1 MLNFEYKGIS
11 QGKYVEGEIEAL
23 NNAEAAHKL
32 KDKKVIIT
40 KLKETKKK
48 KVVTKKEKTSFSFG
62 TGIKPQEILIFCKQF
77 ATMLRAGLPVL
88 NTLDMLE
95 GQTSR
100 PPMKKVISTIKKDL
114 ESGNALSKCF
124 EKHTKIFDT
133 VVVNLIKAGEASG
146 KLDTFLQKIVTN
158 LEKREKIKSQIKSAL
173 FYPGVLFSVAILV
186 TVFMLMNVVPTFVN
200 MYEGMGMADDLPTPT
215 AVIMSMSEFV
225 RSSGGFFLLVFII
238 SFVFGFKFLI
248 KKNYEVRKNWHRIMM
263 KLPIFGNLIRKSILA
278 KVSLVLG
285 NLNQAGVDLIESIDI
300 AKSVTDNVIVVE
312 ALERIKKG
320 VFSGETLADLFNK
333 EKIFPPT
340 FSQLISVGEQTGSL
354 DEMFGSVALYYEE
367 EFDVAVANL
376 ASLIEPIMIVFMG
389 ITIGGLMLAM
399 YAPIFNVGAIIGWLL
414 VILGLIKII
423 DLFEDNLHNNKNI
436 KTLMRI

>member
-32 KDKKVIIT
+32 KDQKVIIT
-40 KLKETKKK
+40 KLKEAKKK

-62 TGIKPQEILIFCKQF
+62 TGIKAQEILIFCKQF

-88 NTLDMLE
+88 NTLEMLD
-95 GQTSR
+95 GQTKR
-100 PPMKKVISTIKKDL
+100 PPMKKVIQTIKKDL

-124 EKHTKIFDT
+124 DKHPKIFDT

-146 KLDTFLQKIVTN
+146 KLDTFLQKIVVN

-173 FYPGVLFSVAILV
+173 FYPGILFSVAMMV
-186 TVFMLMNVVPTFVN
+186 TVFMLMNVVPTFVD
-200 MYEGMGMADDLPTPT
+200 MYENMGMGDDLPTPT
-215 AVIMSMSEFV
+215 AVIMSMSKFV
-225 RSSGGFFLLVFII
+225 RSSGGFFLLIFII
-238 SFVFGFKFLI
+238 LFVVGFKYLI
-248 KKNYEVRKNWHRIMM
+248 SKNYNVKKAWHQTML
-263 KLPIFGNLIRKSILA
+263 KLPIFGNLINKSILA

-300 AKSVTDNVIVVE
+300 AKSVTDNVIVIE
-312 ALERIKKG
+312 ALENIKKG
-320 VFSGETLADLFNK
+320 VFSGETLTDLFNK
-333 EKIFPPT
+333 EKIFPAT

-354 DEMFGSVALYYEE
+354 DEMFGSVAIYYEE

-399 YAPIFNVGAIIGWLL
+399 YAPIFNVGAIIG
-414 VILGLIKII
+414 
-423 DLFEDNLHNNKNI
+423 
-436 KTLMRI
+436 

>member
-1 MLNFEYKGIS
+1 MLNFQYKGIS

-32 KDKKVIIT
+32 KEKKVIIT
-40 KLKETKKK
+40 KLQEAKKK
-48 KVVTKKEKTSFSFG
+48 KVVTKKEKTSFTFG
-62 TGIKPQEILIFCKQF
+62 TGVKAQEILIFCKQF
-77 ATMLRAGLPVL
+77 ATMMRAGLPVL
-88 NTLDMLE
+88 NTLEMLE
-95 GQTSR
+95 GQTKR
-100 PPMKKVISTIKKDL
+100 PPMKKIIQTIKKDL
-114 ESGNALSKCF
+114 ESGNSLAKCF
-124 EKHTKIFDT
+124 EKHPKIFDT

-146 KLDTFLQKIVTN
+146 KLDTFLQKIVIN

-173 FYPGVLFSVAILV
+173 FYPAVLFSVAIMV

-200 MYEGMGMADDLPTPT
+200 MYESMGMKDDLPTPT

-225 RSSGGFFLLVFII
+225 RSSGGLFLLIFII
-238 SFVFGFKFLI
+238 LSVVGFKYLMS
-248 KKNYEVRKNWHRIMM
+248 KNYIVKKTWHQIML
-263 KLPIFGNLIRKSILA
+263 KLPIFGNLINKSILA

-300 AKSVTDNVIVVE
+300 AKSVTDNVIVIE
-312 ALERIKKG
+312 ALENIKKG
-320 VFSGETLADLFNK
+320 VFSGETLTDLFNK
-333 EKIFPPT
+333 EKIFPAT

-354 DEMFGSVALYYEE
+354 DEMFGSIAIYYEE

-399 YAPIFNVGAIIGWLL
+399 YAPIFSIGDIIG
-414 VILGLIKII
+414 
-423 DLFEDNLHNNKNI
+423 
-436 KTLMRI
+436 

>member
-1 MLNFEYKGIS
+1 MLNFEYKGIA

-32 KDKKVIIT
+32 KEKKVIIT
-40 KLKETKKK
+40 KLKEAKKK

-88 NTLDMLE
+88 NTLEMLE
-95 GQTSR
+95 GQTKR
-100 PPMKKVISTIKKDL
+100 PPMKKVIQTIKKDL

-124 EKHTKIFDT
+124 DKHPKIFDT

-146 KLDTFLQKIVTN
+146 KLDTFLQKIVLN

-173 FYPGVLFSVAILV
+173 FYPAVLFSVAMLV
-186 TVFMLMNVVPTFVN
+186 TVFMLMNVVPTFVD
-200 MYEGMGMADDLPTPT
+200 MYENMGMGDDLPTPT

-225 RSSGGFFLLVFII
+225 RSSGGLFLLIFII
-238 SFVFGFKFLI
+238 LFVVGFKFLLN
-248 KKNYEVRKNWHRIMM
+248 KNYNVKKAWHQMVL
-263 KLPIFGNLIRKSILA
+263 KLPIFGNLINKSILA

-300 AKSVTDNVIVVE
+300 AKSVTDNVIVIE
-312 ALERIKKG
+312 ALENIKKG
-320 VFSGETLADLFNK
+320 VFSGETLTDLFNK
-333 EKIFPPT
+333 ETIFPAT

-354 DEMFGSVALYYEE
+354 DEMFTAVANYYEE
-367 EFDVAVANL
+367 EFDTAVENM
-376 ASLIEPIMIVFMG
+376 STLIEPIMIVFMG
-389 ITIGGLMLAM
+389 TMIGGLMIAM
-399 YAPIFNVGAIIGWLL
+399 YSPIFNVGSIIGQ
-414 VILGLIKII
+414 
-423 DLFEDNLHNNKNI
+423 
-436 KTLMRI
+436 

>member
-11 QGKYVEGEIEAL
+11 LGKYVEGEIEAL

-32 KDKKVIIT
+32 KEQKVIIT
-40 KLKETKKK
+40 KLKEAKKK
-48 KVVTKKEKTSFSFG
+48 KAVVKKEKKSFSFG
-62 TGIKPQEILIFCKQF
+62 TGIKAQEILIFCKQF

-88 NTLDMLE
+88 NTLEMLE
-95 GQTSR
+95 GQTTR
-100 PPMKKVISTIKKDL
+100 PPMKKVIQTIKKDL

-124 EKHTKIFDT
+124 EKHPKIFDT

-146 KLDTFLQKIVTN
+146 KLDTFLQKIVIS

-200 MYEGMGMADDLPTPT
+200 MYEGMGMGDDLPTPT
-215 AVIMSMSEFV
+215 AVIMSMSEFI
-225 RSSGGFFLLVFII
+225 RSSGGFFLLIFII
-238 SFVFGFKFLI
+238 LFVVGFKFLI
-248 KKNYEVRKNWHRIMM
+248 NKNYNVKKAWHKTML
-263 KLPIFGNLIRKSILA
+263 KLPVFGNLINKSILA

-300 AKSVTDNVIVVE
+300 AKSVTDNVVVIE
-312 ALERIKKG
+312 ALENIKKG
-320 VFSGETLADLFNK
+320 VFSGETLTDLFGK

-354 DEMFGSVALYYEE
+354 DEMFGSVAIYYEE

-399 YAPIFNVGAIIGWLL
+399 YAPIFNVGAII
-414 VILGLIKII
+414 
-423 DLFEDNLHNNKNI
+423 N
-436 KTLMRI
+436 

>member
-11 QGKYVEGEIEAL
+11 LGKYVEGEIEAL

-32 KDKKVIIT
+32 KEKKVIIT
-40 KLKETKKK
+40 KLKEAKKK
-48 KVVTKKEKTSFSFG
+48 KVVSKKEKTSFSFG

-88 NTLDMLE
+88 NTLEMLE

-100 PPMKKVISTIKKDL
+100 PPMKKVIGTIKKDL

-146 KLDTFLQKIVTN
+146 KLDTFLQKIVIN

-173 FYPGVLFSVAILV
+173 FYPGVLFSVAVLV

-238 SFVFGFKFLI
+238 SFVVGFKSLI
-248 KKNYEVRKNWHRIMM
+248 KKNYEVRKNWHRVTL
-263 KLPIFGNLIRKSILA
+263 KLPIFGNLIQKSILA

-312 ALERIKKG
+312 ALENIKKG
-320 VFSGETLADLFNK
+320 VFSGESLTDLFNK

-354 DEMFGSVALYYEE
+354 DEMFTSIAIYYEE

-399 YAPIFNVGAIIGWLL
+399 YAPIFNVGAIIG
-414 VILGLIKII
+414 
-423 DLFEDNLHNNKNI
+423 
-436 KTLMRI
+436 

>member
-11 QGKYVEGEIEAL
+11 LGKYVEGEIEAL
-23 NNAEAAHKL
+23 NNTEAAHKL
-32 KDKKVIIT
+32 KEKKVIIT
-40 KLKETKKK
+40 KLKEAKKK
-48 KVVTKKEKTSFSFG
+48 KAVTKKEKTSISFG
-62 TGIKPQEILIFCKQF
+62 TGIKNQEILIFCKQF

-88 NTLDMLE
+88 NTLEMLE

-100 PPMKKVISTIKKDL
+100 PPMKKVIATIKKDL

-146 KLDTFLQKIVTN
+146 KLDTFLQKIVIN

-215 AVIMSMSEFV
+215 AVIMAMSEFV
-225 RSSGGFFLLVFII
+225 RSSSGFFLLVFII
-238 SFVFGFKFLI
+238 SLVFGLKFLI
-248 KKNYEVRKNWHRIMM
+248 RKNYEVRKNWHRLVM
-263 KLPIFGNLIRKSILA
+263 KLPIFGNLIQKSILA

-312 ALERIKKG
+312 ALENIKKG
-320 VFSGETLADLFNK
+320 VFSGESLTDLFNK

-354 DEMFGSVALYYEE
+354 DEMFGSIAIYYEE

-399 YAPIFNVGAIIGWLL
+399 YAPIFNVGAIIG
-414 VILGLIKII
+414 
-423 DLFEDNLHNNKNI
+423 
-436 KTLMRI
+436 

>member
-11 QGKYVEGEIEAL
+11 LGKYVEGEIEAL

-32 KDKKVIIT
+32 KEKKVIIT
-40 KLKETKKK
+40 KLKEAKKK
-48 KVVTKKEKTSFSFG
+48 KVVTKKEKTSISFG

-77 ATMLRAGLPVL
+77 ATMLRAGLPIL
-88 NTLDMLE
+88 NTLEMLE

-100 PPMKKVISTIKKDL
+100 PPMKKVIATIKKDL

-146 KLDTFLQKIVTN
+146 KLDTFLQKIVIN

-173 FYPGVLFSVAILV
+173 FYPGVLFSVAVLV

-238 SFVFGFKFLI
+238 SFVVGFKFLI
-248 KKNYEVRKNWHRIMM
+248 KKNYEVRKNWHRVTL
-263 KLPIFGNLIRKSILA
+263 KLPIFGNLIQKSILA

-312 ALERIKKG
+312 ALENIKKG
-320 VFSGETLADLFNK
+320 VFSGESLTDLFNK

-354 DEMFGSVALYYEE
+354 DEMFTSIAIYYEE

-399 YAPIFNVGAIIGWLL
+399 YAPIFNVGAIIG
-414 VILGLIKII
+414 
-423 DLFEDNLHNNKNI
+423 
-436 KTLMRI
+436 

>member
-32 KDKKVIIT
+32 KDQKVIIT
-40 KLKETKKK
+40 KLKEARKKK
-48 KVVTKKEKTSFSFG
+48 AAVKKEKTSFSFG
-62 TGIKPQEILIFCKQF
+62 TGIKAQEILIFCKQF

-88 NTLDMLE
+88 NTLEMLE
-95 GQTSR
+95 GQTTR
-100 PPMKKVISTIKKDL
+100 PPMKKIIQTIKKDL

-124 EKHTKIFDT
+124 EKHPKIFDT

-146 KLDTFLQKIVTN
+146 KLDTFLQKIVVS

-200 MYEGMGMADDLPTPT
+200 MYEGMGMGDDLPTPT

-225 RSSGGFFLLVFII
+225 RSSGGLFLLIFII
-238 SFVFGFKFLI
+238 LFVVGFKYLI
-248 KKNYEVRKNWHRIMM
+248 SKNYGVKKAWHQIML
-263 KLPIFGNLIRKSILA
+263 KLPVFGNLINKSILA

-300 AKSVTDNVIVVE
+300 AKSVTDNVIVIE
-312 ALERIKKG
+312 ALENIKKG
-320 VFSGETLADLFNK
+320 VFSGETLTDLFAK

-354 DEMFGSVALYYEE
+354 DEMFGSVAIYYEE

-399 YAPIFNVGAIIGWLL
+399 YAPIFNVGAII
-414 VILGLIKII
+414 
-423 DLFEDNLHNNKNI
+423 N
-436 KTLMRI
+436 

>member
-1 MLNFEYKGIS
+1 MLNFEYKGIAL
-11 QGKYVEGEIEAL
+11 GKYVEGEIEAL

-48 KVVTKKEKTSFSFG
+48 KEVSKKEKTSFSFG

-124 EKHTKIFDT
+124 EKHSKIFDT

-225 RSSGGFFLLVFII
+225 RSSGGFFLLMFII
-238 SFVFGFKFLI
+238 SFVIGFKFLI

-263 KLPIFGNLIRKSILA
+263 KLPIFGNLIQKSILA

-320 VFSGETLADLFNK
+320 VFSGETLTDLFNK

-354 DEMFGSVALYYEE
+354 DEMFGSVAIYYEE

-399 YAPIFNVGAIIGWLL
+399 YAPIFNVGAIIG
-414 VILGLIKII
+414 
-423 DLFEDNLHNNKNI
+423 
-436 KTLMRI
+436 

>member
-1 MLNFEYKGIS
+1 MLNFEYKGIAL
-11 QGKYVEGEIEAL
+11 GKYVEGEIEAL

-40 KLKETKKK
+40 KLKEAKKK
-48 KVVTKKEKTSFSFG
+48 KVVIKKEKTSFSFG

-124 EKHTKIFDT
+124 EKHSKIFDT

-146 KLDTFLQKIVTN
+146 KLDTFLQKIVIN

-186 TVFMLMNVVPTFVN
+186 TVFMLMNVVPTFVD

-225 RSSGGFFLLVFII
+225 RSSGGIFLLMFII

-263 KLPIFGNLIRKSILA
+263 KLPIFGNLIQKSILA

-320 VFSGETLADLFNK
+320 VFSGESLTDLFNK
-333 EKIFPPT
+333 EKIFPTT
-340 FSQLISVGEQTGSL
+340 FSQLIAVGEQTGSL
-354 DEMFGSVALYYEE
+354 DEMFGSIAIYYEE

-399 YAPIFNVGAIIGWLL
+399 YAPIFNVGAIIG
-414 VILGLIKII
+414 
-423 DLFEDNLHNNKNI
+423 
-436 KTLMRI
+436 

>member
-11 QGKYVEGEIEAL
+11 YGKYVEGEIEAL

-32 KDKKVIIT
+32 KEQKVIIT

-48 KVVTKKEKTSFSFG
+48 KAITKKEKKSFSFG
-62 TGIKPQEILIFCKQF
+62 TGVKAQEILIFCKQF

-88 NTLDMLE
+88 NTLEMLD
-95 GQTSR
+95 GQTKR
-100 PPMKKVISTIKKDL
+100 PGMKKVIQTIKKDL

-124 EKHTKIFDT
+124 EKHPKVFDT

-146 KLDTFLQKIVTN
+146 KLDTFLQKIVVS

-186 TVFMLMNVVPTFVN
+186 TVFMLMKVVPTFVN
-200 MYEGMGMADDLPTPT
+200 MYEGMGMGDDLPTPT
-215 AVIMSMSEFV
+215 AVIMSMSEFI
-225 RSSGGFFLLVFII
+225 RSSGGFFLLVFLIL
-238 SFVFGFKFLI
+238 FVVGFKFLI
-248 KKNYEVRKNWHRIMM
+248 NKNYNIKKAWHQMLLKM
-263 KLPIFGNLIRKSILA
+263 PVFGNLINKSILA

-300 AKSVTDNVIVVE
+300 AKSVTDNVVVIE
-312 ALERIKKG
+312 SLENIKKG
-320 VFSGETLADLFNK
+320 VFSGETLTDLFHK

-354 DEMFGSVALYYEE
+354 DEMFGSVAIYYEE
-367 EFDVAVANL
+367 EFDVAVGNL
-376 ASLIEPIMIVFMG
+376 SSLIEPIMIVFMG

-399 YAPIFNVGAIIGWLL
+399 YAPIFNVGAII
-414 VILGLIKII
+414 
-423 DLFEDNLHNNKNI
+423 N
-436 KTLMRI
+436 

>member
-1 MLNFEYKGIS
+1 MLNFQYKGIS

-32 KDKKVIIT
+32 KEKKVIIT

-48 KVVTKKEKTSFSFG
+48 KVVTKKEKTSFTFG
-62 TGIKPQEILIFCKQF
+62 TGVKAQEILIFCKQF
-77 ATMLRAGLPVL
+77 ATMMRAGLPVL
-88 NTLDMLE
+88 NTLEMLE
-95 GQTSR
+95 GQTKR
-100 PPMKKVISTIKKDL
+100 PPMKKIIQTIKKDL
-114 ESGNALSKCF
+114 ESGNSLAKCF
-124 EKHTKIFDT
+124 EKHPKIFDT

-146 KLDTFLQKIVTN
+146 KLDTFLQKIVIN

-173 FYPGVLFSVAILV
+173 FYPGVLFSVAIMV

-200 MYEGMGMADDLPTPT
+200 MYESMGMKDDLPTPT

-225 RSSGGFFLLVFII
+225 RSSGGLFLLIFII
-238 SFVFGFKFLI
+238 LSVVGFKYLMS
-248 KKNYEVRKNWHRIMM
+248 KNYIVKKTWHQIML
-263 KLPIFGNLIRKSILA
+263 KLPIFGNLINKSILA

-300 AKSVTDNVIVVE
+300 AKSVTDNVIVIE
-312 ALERIKKG
+312 ALENIKKG
-320 VFSGETLADLFNK
+320 VFSGETLTDLFNK
-333 EKIFPPT
+333 EKIFPAT

-354 DEMFGSVALYYEE
+354 DEMFGSIAIYYEE

-399 YAPIFNVGAIIGWLL
+399 YAPIFNVGAIIG
-414 VILGLIKII
+414 
-423 DLFEDNLHNNKNI
+423 
-436 KTLMRI
+436 

>member
-32 KDKKVIIT
+32 KDQKVIIT
-40 KLKETKKK
+40 KLKEAKKK
-48 KVVTKKEKTSFSFG
+48 KVVVKKEKKSFSFG
-62 TGIKPQEILIFCKQF
+62 TGIKAQEILIFCKQF

-88 NTLDMLE
+88 NTLEMLE
-95 GQTSR
+95 GQTTR
-100 PPMKKVISTIKKDL
+100 PPMKKVIQTIKKDL

-124 EKHTKIFDT
+124 EKHPKIFDT

-146 KLDTFLQKIVTN
+146 KLDTFLQKIVIS

-200 MYEGMGMADDLPTPT
+200 MYEGMGMGDDLPTPT
-215 AVIMSMSEFV
+215 AVIMSMSEFI
-225 RSSGGFFLLVFII
+225 RSSGGFFLLVFLIL
-238 SFVFGFKFLI
+238 FVVGFKYLI
-248 KKNYEVRKNWHRIMM
+248 SKNYNVKKAWHKTML
-263 KLPIFGNLIRKSILA
+263 KLPVFGNLINKSILA

-300 AKSVTDNVIVVE
+300 AKSVTDNVVVIE
-312 ALERIKKG
+312 SLENIKKG
-320 VFSGETLADLFNK
+320 VFSGETLTDLFGK

-354 DEMFGSVALYYEE
+354 DEMFGSVAIYYEE

-399 YAPIFNVGAIIGWLL
+399 YAPIFNVGAIIG
-414 VILGLIKII
+414 
-423 DLFEDNLHNNKNI
+423 
-436 KTLMRI
+436 

>member
-32 KDKKVIIT
+32 KDQKVIIT

-48 KVVTKKEKTSFSFG
+48 KLVTKKEKTSFSFG

-124 EKHTKIFDT
+124 EKHSKIFDT

-225 RSSGGFFLLVFII
+225 RSSGGFFLLMFII

-263 KLPIFGNLIRKSILA
+263 KLPIFGNLIQKSILA

-320 VFSGETLADLFNK
+320 VFSGESLTDLFNK

-399 YAPIFNVGAIIGWLL
+399 YAPIFNVGAIIG
-414 VILGLIKII
+414 
-423 DLFEDNLHNNKNI
+423 
-436 KTLMRI
+436 

>member
-11 QGKYVEGEIEAL
+11 YGKYVEGEIEAL

-32 KDKKVIIT
+32 KEQKVIIT
-40 KLKETKKK
+40 KLKEAKKK
-48 KVVTKKEKTSFSFG
+48 KIVVKKEKKSFSFG
-62 TGIKPQEILIFCKQF
+62 TGIKAQEILIFCKQF

-88 NTLDMLE
+88 NTLEMLE
-95 GQTSR
+95 GQTTR
-100 PPMKKVISTIKKDL
+100 PPMKKVIQTIKKDL

-124 EKHTKIFDT
+124 EKHPKIFDT

-146 KLDTFLQKIVTN
+146 KLDTFLQKIVVS

-200 MYEGMGMADDLPTPT
+200 MYEGMGMGDDLPTPT

-225 RSSGGFFLLVFII
+225 RSSGGLFLLIFII
-238 SFVFGFKFLI
+238 LFVVGFKYLMT
-248 KKNYEVRKNWHRIMM
+248 KNYNVKKAWHKTML
-263 KLPIFGNLIRKSILA
+263 KLPVFGNLINKSILA

-300 AKSVTDNVIVVE
+300 AKSVTDNVVVIE
-312 ALERIKKG
+312 ALENIKKG
-320 VFSGETLADLFNK
+320 VFSGETLTDLFGK

-354 DEMFGSVALYYEE
+354 DEMFGSVAIYYEE

-399 YAPIFNVGAIIGWLL
+399 YAPIFNVGAII
-414 VILGLIKII
+414 
-423 DLFEDNLHNNKNI
+423 N
-436 KTLMRI
+436 

>member
-11 QGKYVEGEIEAL
+11 YGKYVEGEIEAL

-32 KDKKVIIT
+32 KEQKVIIT
-40 KLKETKKK
+40 KLKEAKKK
-48 KVVTKKEKTSFSFG
+48 KAIVKKEKKSFSFG
-62 TGIKPQEILIFCKQF
+62 TGIKAQEILIFCKQF

-88 NTLDMLE
+88 NTLEMLE

-100 PPMKKVISTIKKDL
+100 PPMKKVIQTIKKDL

-124 EKHTKIFDT
+124 EKHPKIFDT

-146 KLDTFLQKIVTN
+146 KLDTFLQKIVIS

-200 MYEGMGMADDLPTPT
+200 MYEGMGMGDDLPTPT

-225 RSSGGFFLLVFII
+225 RSSGGLFLLIFII
-238 SFVFGFKFLI
+238 LFVVGFKYLMTKNYNI
-248 KKNYEVRKNWHRIMM
+248 KKAWHKTML
-263 KLPIFGNLIRKSILA
+263 KLPVFGNLINKSILA

-300 AKSVTDNVIVVE
+300 AKSVTDNVVVIE
-312 ALERIKKG
+312 SLENIKKG
-320 VFSGETLADLFNK
+320 VFSGETLTDLFGK

-354 DEMFGSVALYYEE
+354 DEMFGSVAIYYEE

-399 YAPIFNVGAIIGWLL
+399 YAPIFNVGAIIG
-414 VILGLIKII
+414 
-423 DLFEDNLHNNKNI
+423 
-436 KTLMRI
+436 